1 MLFRSPRRS
10 STTSRA
16 NFPPPYMCSGRGSPP
31 TTAYPPPMAAADP
44 DPTGLQPYLGLRART
59 SLAWLAYPIL
69 ILVLILIQLILT
81 LQSVHDGV
89 GDAKREM
96 ASACF
101 GIEGAASVAVSIPHF
116 MADQT
121 NDFLVS
127 GAENIVHGLAAVLDI
142 SIRAIEAIILYV
154 IDTYRSLYLCLAEFV
169 VRGSLALL
177 IAVAEEAEKAFTEAV
192 HGLRTAIRKC
202 YIKKKKSTIGAA
214 ESVFSGAID
223 DLNKLPLVHINK
235 PQLEIPNLDALQNFK
250 MPTGLSDG
258 LSKLNASLPTLAD
271 LRDSLDKL
279 VSTPFEALR
288 LEVTSKLSNA
298 TIDRSLLSAPPP
310 KRVEF
315 CHELDTSFI
324 DAIGKIMAEGIK
336 ILIIALLSV
345 IVLITLFNIL
355 KERFLWGRMLA
366 SLHRSREV
374 WLHNNDNNLSTSKLL
389 SFLQSM
395 KTPTISRI
403 SNRMYLKNKTGRQ
416 RGPWLFAYLTWPAAL
431 LFLGAGL
438 LGTIIVEV
446 QLASL
451 HGVRNH
457 AVQEANSGVNDF
469 TNLLTDKINQ
479 ETANMSATFANDT
492 NSVILHFQTDVN
504 DHMLG
509 WAGTTTTTLNN
520 TLITFYDGLTKVVQD
535 TFGNTPLRDPA
546 LELLKCLI
554 GSKVAGI
561 EAALTFVHDHAHVDL
576 PTVSPTAL
584 MIKPHQTQNLVNSIA
599 STSTDGSP
607 DPNGGDQ
614 TAATRFVDRLIDR
627 YTKALLKQRITYF
640 ALLACYLVVTI
651 FGVVGVIWDIF
662 QEKRSRRKPA
672 GSSPIEMDNKEPGV
686 DATADGE
693 LKLFPAPNDAFGH
706 PPPPPSFPPSS
717 TPLPPPPPSF
727 LEMSDEPPEPPFS
740 KFSPITP
747 ASSPSARWPGKSS
760 NTPALSSFFCRHRSK
775 N

>member
-10 STTSRA
+10 STTLRT
-16 NFPPPYMCSGRGSPP
+16 NFPPPYMSSGRITPP
-31 TTAYPPPMAAADP
+31 TFPNPPVTFA
-44 DPTGLQPYLGLRART
+44 PTNPGLQPYLGIRART

-69 ILVLILIQLILT
+69 ILGLILIQLILT
-81 LQSVHDGV
+81 LQSVQDGV

-96 ASACF
+96 AAACS

-127 GAENIVHGLAAVLDI
+127 GAEHIVHGLALVLDL
-142 SIRAIEAIILYV
+142 SIRAIEAIIMYV

-177 IAVAEEAEKAFTEAV
+177 IAVAEEAEKAFTDAV
-192 HGLRTAIRKC
+192 HGLRTAIQ
-202 YIKKKKSTIGAA
+202 STIGAA

-223 DLNKLPLVHINK
+223 DLNKLPLVHITK
-235 PQLEIPNLDALQNFK
+235 PDLEVPSLDALQNFK

-279 VSTPFEALR
+279 VTTPFEALR
-288 LEVTSKLSNA
+288 VEVTSKLSNA
-298 TIDRSLLSAPPP
+298 TIDRSLLQVPPM
-310 KRVEF
+310 KKVEF
-315 CHELDTSFI
+315 CQEMDTSFI
-324 DAIGKIMAEGIK
+324 DVIGKIISEGIK
-336 ILIIALLSV
+336 ILIIAILSV
-345 IVLITLFNIL
+345 IVLITLFNIV
-355 KERFLWGRMLA
+355 KERFLWGRMIA

-374 WLHNNDNNLSTSKLL
+374 WLSNSENNLSTSKLL

-395 KTPTISRI
+395 KIPLLSRVT
-403 SNRMYLKNKTGRQ
+403 NKMCQKNKNGRH
-416 RGPWLFAYLTWPAAL
+416 RTPWLLAYLTWPAAL
-431 LFLGAGL
+431 MFLGAGL
-438 LGTIIVEV
+438 LGTIFVEI

-451 HGVRNH
+451 HNVRNH
-457 AVQEANSGVNDF
+457 AVQEANAGVNGL
-469 TNLLTDKINQ
+469 TNILTDKINQ

-492 NSVILHFQTDVN
+492 NAVILHFQSDVN

-509 WAGTTTTTLNN
+509 WAGSTTTTLNN

-546 LELLKCLI
+546 LELLQCLI

-576 PTVSPTAL
+576 PTISPTAL
-584 MIKPHQTQNLVNSIA
+584 MIKPRQTQDLVNSMA
-599 STSTDGSP
+599 SSNPDGSP
-607 DPNGGDQ
+607 DPSGANQ
-614 TAATRFVDRLIDR
+614 TMATTFVDRLIDR

-640 ALLACYLVVTI
+640 ALLACYLLVII
-651 FGVVGVIWDIF
+651 FGVIGVTWDF
-662 QEKRSRRKPA
+662 LQEKRAPKNTEKTLVALDEKNPK
-672 GSSPIEMDNKEPGV
+672 G
-686 DATADGE
+686 DATDGP
-693 LKLFPAPNDAFGH
+693 LKSAKATNDYLRY
-706 PPPPPSFPPSS
+706 PPPPPPPPANFPISS
-717 TPLPPPPPSF
+717 HPLPPPPPSF
-727 LEMSDEPPEPPFS
+727 LEMNDEPPEPPFS

-747 ASSPSARWPGKSS
+747 ASSPTARWPRPG
-760 NTPALSSFFCRHRSK
+760 HRSK

>member
-1 MLFRSPRRS
+1 MIFRSRRRS
-10 STTSRA
+10 STTLRPK
-16 NFPPPYMCSGRGSPP
+16 FPPPYMSPGRGSPP
-31 TTAYPPPMAAADP
+31 TSSPSIAVTDP
-44 DPTGLQPYLGLRART
+44 GLQPYLGLRART

-96 ASACF
+96 ASACS

-121 NDFLVS
+121 NDFLVT
-127 GAENIVHGLAAVLDI
+127 GAENIVHGLALVLDL
-142 SIRAIEAIILYV
+142 SIRAIEAIIMYV

-177 IAVAEEAEKAFTEAV
+177 IAVAEEAEKAFTDAV
-192 HGLRTAIRKC
+192 HGLRTAIQ
-202 YIKKKKSTIGAA
+202 STIGAA
-214 ESVFSGAID
+214 ESVLSGAID
-223 DLNKLPLVHINK
+223 DLNKLPLVHITK
-235 PQLEIPNLDALQNFK
+235 PNLDVPNLDALQSFK

-258 LSKLNASLPTLAD
+258 LNKLNASLPTLAD

-279 VSTPFEALR
+279 VTTPFEALR
-288 LEVTSKLSNA
+288 VEVTSKLSNA
-298 TIDRSLLSAPPP
+298 TIDRSLLTVPPP

-315 CHELDTSFI
+315 CQEMDTSFI
-324 DAIGKIMAEGIK
+324 DVVGKIVSEGIK
-336 ILIIALLSV
+336 ILIIAILIV
-345 IVLITLFNIL
+345 IVLITLFNIM
-355 KERFLWGRMLA
+355 KERFLWGRMVA

-374 WLHNNDNNLSTSKLL
+374 WLHNNENTPSTSKLL

-395 KTPTISRI
+395 KTPMLSRV
-403 SNRMYLKNKTGRQ
+403 SNKMYLKNKNGRH

-457 AVQEANSGVNDF
+457 AVQEANTGVNGL

-492 NSVILHFQTDVN
+492 NSVILRFQTDVN

-509 WAGTTTTTLNN
+509 WAGSTTTTLNN
-520 TLITFYDGLTKVVQD
+520 TLITFYDGLTKVVGD

-584 MIKPHQTQNLVNSIA
+584 MIKPRQTQDLVNSIA
-599 STSTDGSP
+599 STSTDGAP
-607 DPNGGDQ
+607 DTNGGNQ
-614 TAATRFVDRLIDR
+614 TMATTFVDRLIDR

-640 ALLACYLVVTI
+640 ALLACYLIVI
-651 FGVVGVIWDIF
+651 LFGAVGVTWDVL
-662 QEKRSRRKPA
+662 QEKRSRRKTD
-672 GSSPIEMDNKEPGV
+672 SPIKLSETEPS
-686 DATADGE
+686 AD
-693 LKLFPAPNDAFGH
+693 APNGTSKSMPTSNGFLAF
-706 PPPPPSFPPSS
+706 PLPLPSKVPPSS
-717 TPLPPPPPSF
+717 GPLPHHQPSF

-747 ASSPSARWPGKSS
+747 ASSPTARWPDS
-760 NTPALSSFFCRHRSK
+760 NHQKTNNALSPSLGTR
-775 N
+775 

>member
-10 STTSRA
+10 STTARA
-16 NFPPPYMCSGRGSPP
+16 NFPPPYMSTGRSSPP
-31 TTAYPPPMAAADP
+31 TSTYPPVTFA
-44 DPTGLQPYLGLRART
+44 PTNPGLQPYLGIRART

-96 ASACF
+96 ASACS

-116 MADQT
+116 MAEQT
-121 NDFLVS
+121 NEFLVT
-127 GAENIVHGLAAVLDI
+127 GAENIVHGLAVVLDL
-142 SIRAIEAIILYV
+142 SIRAIEAIIMYV

-177 IAVAEEAEKAFTEAV
+177 IAVAEEAEKAFTDAV
-192 HGLRTAIRKC
+192 HGLRTAIQ
-202 YIKKKKSTIGAA
+202 STIGAA

-223 DLNKLPLVHINK
+223 DLNKLPLVHITK
-235 PQLEIPNLDALQNFK
+235 PDLEIPSLDALQNFK

-258 LSKLNASLPTLAD
+258 LSKLNSSLPTLAD

-279 VSTPFEALR
+279 VTTPFEALR
-288 LEVTSKLSNA
+288 VEVTSKLSNA
-298 TIDRSLLSAPPP
+298 TIDRSLLSVPPQ

-315 CHELDTSFI
+315 CQEMDTSFI
-324 DAIGKIMAEGIK
+324 DVIGKIISEGIK
-336 ILIIALLSV
+336 ILMIAILSV
-345 IVLITLFNIL
+345 IVIITLFNIV
-355 KERFLWGRMLA
+355 KQRFLWGRMVA

-374 WLHNNDNNLSTSKLL
+374 WLKDSENNLPTSKLL

-395 KTPTISRI
+395 NTPLLSRLTNKMCQK
-403 SNRMYLKNKTGRQ
+403 SKNGRH

-438 LGTIIVEV
+438 LGTIIVEI
-446 QLASL
+446 QLASI
-451 HGVRNH
+451 HNVRNH
-457 AVQEANSGVNDF
+457 AVQEANTGVDGL
-469 TNLLTDKINQ
+469 TNILTNKINQ

-492 NSVILHFQTDVN
+492 NSVILHFQSDVN

-509 WAGTTTTTLNN
+509 WAGSTTTTLNN
-520 TLITFYDGLTKVVQD
+520 TLITFYDGLTKVVDD

-584 MIKPHQTQNLVNSIA
+584 MIKPRQTQDLVNSIA
-599 STSTDGSP
+599 SSSTDGQPSA
-607 DPNGGDQ
+607 DGGKQ
-614 TAATRFVDRLIDR
+614 TMATSFVDRLIDR
-627 YTKALLKQRITYF
+627 YAKALMKQRITYF
-640 ALLACYLVVTI
+640 ALLACYGLVII
-651 FGVVGVIWDIF
+651 FGVVGVIWDVI
-662 QEKRSRRKPA
+662 QEKRAARGNSDPPKILDEKKPK
-672 GSSPIEMDNKEPGV
+672 GDPTD
-686 DATADGE
+686 DE
-693 LKLFPAPNDAFGH
+693 LKSGQATHGFLRY
-706 PPPPPSFPPSS
+706 PPPPPSKYPFSS
-717 TPLPPPPPSF
+717 IPLPPPPPSF
-727 LEMSDEPPEPPFS
+727 LEMNDEPPEPPFS

-747 ASSPSARWPGKSS
+747 ASSPSARWPGDFYFS
-760 NTPALSSFFCRHRSK
+760 LSVLYHWI
-775 N
+775 